1 MPPTPSYPTDEHARA
16 ADAIIEFFA
25 ARDETDAVLLVNS

>member
-1 MPPTPSYPTDEHARA
+1 MSPTPSYSTDEHARA
-16 ADAIIEFFA
+16 ANAILELFA